1 MTMYQKYISEWKK
14 FKTMYGDQTCFFM
27 LVGKFFELYDILDK
41 ETQEGQT
48 NMKQAVDILGIAL
61 TVKKGD
67 GPKGEDCYFAGIP
80 EVALQKY
87 ATILTRENW
96 TVVVACQEKDAK
108 GAVTGRPVSRI
119 FSPGTHIESAG
130 SEPPY
135 LAALWLEEGSLT
147 QRAPPTF
154 AATVLDLTTG
164 ALQSFEGA
172 SRGFPDSWTADELVN
187 FFQIY
192 RPKELL
198 VFWRGDKFTCPTE
211 SFLRKTLELPQSLLH
226 RKLANSDELGPLEN
240 PTVRAEC
247 LKEFFSDHGLLSVRE
262 FIGVRDKEKTE
273 RCLTSLLCFAKE
285 HIPSAV
291 KNLSSHS
298 QWTPGDGVYLG
309 NHSLVQ
315 LNYVSSGHED
325 SVYTL
330 FQRTITALGKRA
342 MRARLLHPS
351 SSMKRIEQRLKE
363 VDYFYQ
369 IDPELQK
376 HVETN
381 LRLMFDISRLHRN
394 CMIYTCN
401 ASDILNLNQSYQCI
415 LQLIDLVDQT
425 HSPFSFQP
433 WLTELDEYL
442 ALFHTL
448 FDIQKAERC
457 VRGEEV
463 SFLHDVAAPQTKDCE
478 AKLVACV
485 TAANEIIETIRRW
498 VGLPEEALRL
508 EGRDQQCLQA
518 TVTKTTANLIKK
530 KLATCENIH
539 GLQVNLRSSSR
550 SVLESTKLTELSQQ
564 YERLIDELKK
574 TAEKELVP
582 LCKRLATLGESI
594 WSTLEDWTGKIDCTL
609 TMAKVSKL
617 RGYCRPVIVQ
627 RKEDSGFQATGLRHP
642 LLESIQTRVEYV
654 KHDVS
659 LGFQNGDDLGWLLYG
674 MNASGKSSL
683 MKSIGIA
690 TLLAQAGC
698 YVPATSLKLAPFKSL
713 LTRILNQDNLWAGLS
728 SFAVEM
734 SELRD
739 IFAKADPFSLV
750 LGDELCSGT
759 ESVSAT
765 SLVAAGIQYLT
776 QAKSRFVFAT
786 HLHGL
791 HTLSEFPGLG
801 VWHLQCHYDI
811 VNDRLVYD
819 RTLHKGPGTTL
830 YGIEVA
836 RAMHIPMPIVEAA
849 LTFRRKLEGEQTYA
863 EATPSH
869 WNASIVAKRCEK
881 CDSPKAKE
889 LEVHHVKHR
898 ADANEAG
905 RFKDG
910 THQNDIRNLAVLCEK
925 CHDDLHAGLFE
936 IGPVQQT
943 SDGETRSFT
952 TTTTTKTKT
961 KATDEKRPIIEKYL
975 REHPNIP
982 LKRIVH
988 AIQINE
994 NMVVSEAMVR
1004 AVRKQVE
1011 NA

>member
-14 FKTMYGDQTCFFM
+14 FKTIYGEQTCFFM

-48 NMKQAVDILGIAL
+48 NVKQAVEILGIAL

-96 TVVVACQEKDAK
+96 TVVVATQEKDEK

-147 QRAPPTF
+147 QRSPPTF
-154 AATVLDLTTG
+154 AAAVLDLTTG
-164 ALQSFEGA
+164 ALQSFEGN

-198 VFWRGDKFTCPTE
+198 VFWRGDGFTCPTE
-211 SFLRKTLELPQSLLH
+211 SFLRKTLELPSGPIH

-262 FIGVRDKEKTE
+262 FIGVQDKEKVE
-273 RCLTSLLCFAKE
+273 RCLTSLLTFAKE

-291 KNLSSHS
+291 KNLNSHS

-315 LNYVSSGHED
+315 LNFVSTGPED

-330 FQRTITALGKRA
+330 FQRTITALGKRC
-342 MRARLLHPS
+342 MRVRLLHPS
-351 SSMKRIEQRLKE
+351 SNAKRIEQRLKE

-394 CMIYTCN
+394 CMIYSCS

-415 LQLIDLVDQT
+415 LKLIELLNK
-425 HSPFSFQP
+425 SPFSFQP
-433 WLTELDEYL
+433 WQTELDEYM

-448 FDIQKAERC
+448 FDIQKAERSI
-457 VRGEEV
+457 RDGEV
-463 SFLHDVAAPQTKDCE
+463 SFLQDTMAPLTKECE
-478 AKLVACV
+478 DKLAACV
-485 TAANEIIETIRRW
+485 NSANETIETLRRW
-498 VGLPEEALRL
+498 VGLPEEAIRL
-508 EGRDQQCLQA
+508 EGRDQQFLQA
-518 TVTKTTANLIKK
+518 TMTKTTANLIKK
-530 KLATCENIH
+530 KLATCDNIH
-539 GLQVNLRSSSR
+539 GIQVHIRASSR
-550 SVLESTKLTELSQQ
+550 SQLECSKLNELSAH
-564 YERLIDELKK
+564 YTWLHANLLK
-574 TAEKELVP
+574 TTEKELP
-582 LCKRLATLGESI
+582 SICKQLATLGESM
-594 WSTLEDWTGKIDCTL
+594 WSTLEDWTGKVDCNLTL
-609 TMAKVSKL
+609 AKVSKQ
-617 RGYCRPVIVQ
+617 RGYCRPTIVQ
-627 RKEDSGFQATGLRHP
+627 RQDNSGFQATGLRHP

-659 LGFQNGDDLGWLLYG
+659 LGFQDLDNLGWLLYG

-690 TLLAQAGC
+690 TLLGQAGC
-698 YVPATSLKLAPFKSL
+698 YVPAATFKIAPFKSL

-739 IFAKADPFSLV
+739 IFAKADPYSLV

-776 QAKSRFVFAT
+776 RVKTRFVFAT

-791 HTLSEFPGLG
+791 HKLSDFPGLG

-836 RAMHIPMPIVEAA
+836 RAMHIPIDIVDAA
-849 LTFRRKLEGEQTYA
+849 LAFRRKLEDEPNYSEVA
-863 EATPSH
+863 PSH
-869 WNASIVAKRCEK
+869 WNAAIVAKRCEK

-889 LEVHHVKHR
+889 LEIHHVQHR
-898 ADANEAG
+898 ATSDAKGHFA
-905 RFKDG
+905 DG
-910 THQNDIRNLAVLCEK
+910 THQNDLRNLAVLCEK

-943 SDGETRSFT
+943 SDGEARSFT
-952 TTTTTKTKT
+952 TTMSSKVTIK
-961 KATDEKRPIIEKYL
+961 DEKRPVIERYL

-982 LKRIVH
+982 LKRIIH

-1004 AVRKQVE
+1004 GVRKHLQ
-1011 NA
+1011 ND

>member
-1 MTMYQKYISEWKK
+1 
-14 FKTMYGDQTCFFM
+14 M

-48 NMKQAVDILGIAL
+48 NVKQAVEILGIQL
-61 TVKKGD
+61 TVKKSD

-80 EVALQKY
+80 EASLQKY

-96 TVVVACQEKDAK
+96 TVVVATQEKNDS
-108 GAVTGRPVSRI
+108 GAVTGRPVTRI

-135 LAALWLEEGSLT
+135 LAALWLEESSLT
-147 QRAPPTF
+147 KQAAPTF

-164 ALQSFEGA
+164 ALQSFEGTA
-172 SRGFPDSWTADELVN
+172 RGFPDSWTADELVN

-198 VFWRGDKFTCPTE
+198 VFWRGDKFVCPTE
-211 SFLRKTLELPQSLLH
+211 SFLRKTLELPQTLFH
-226 RKLANSDELGPLEN
+226 RKLANSDELGSLEN

-247 LKEFFSDHGLLSVRE
+247 LKDFFSEHGLLSIRE
-262 FIGVRDKEKTE
+262 FIGVQDKEKVE
-273 RCLTSLLCFAKE
+273 RCLTSLLVFAKE

-291 KNLSSHS
+291 KNLIGHTF
-298 QWTPGDGVYLG
+298 WIPGDGVYLG

-315 LNYVSSGHED
+315 LNYVSAAQED
-325 SVYTL
+325 SVFTV
-330 FQRTITALGKRA
+330 FQRSITAIGRRA
-342 MRARLLHPS
+342 TRARLLHPS
-351 SSMKRIEQRLKE
+351 SSPKRIEQRLKE

-369 IDPELQK
+369 VSPELQK
-376 HVETN
+376 SVETQ

-394 CMIYTCN
+394 CMVYTCS

-415 LQLIDLVDQT
+415 LQLIELVSQVQ
-425 HSPFSFQP
+425 SPFSFQP
-433 WLTELDEYL
+433 WLTELEEYQS
-442 ALFHTL
+442 LFHSL
-448 FDIQKAERC
+448 FDIQKAERS
-457 VRGEEV
+457 VRDGEV
-463 SFLHDVAAPQTKDCE
+463 SFFKDDVAPKTKECE
-478 AKLVACV
+478 TKLVACLV
-485 TAANEIIETIRRW
+485 SANETIETLRRW

-508 EGRDQQCLQA
+508 EGRDQQFLQA

-530 KLATCENIH
+530 KLTTSDNIH
-539 GLQVNLRSSSR
+539 GIQVHLRTSSR
-550 SVLESTKLTELSQQ
+550 SQLECTRLTELTRE
-564 YERLIDELKK
+564 YENLLIELKR
-574 TAEKELVP
+574 TAEQELIP
-582 LCKRLATLGESI
+582 ICKRLTNLGESM
-594 WSTLEDWTGKIDCTL
+594 WSTLEEWIGKVDCALTL
-609 TMAKVSKL
+609 AKVSKQ
-617 RGYCRPVIVQ
+617 RGYCRPTIVQ
-627 RKEDSGFQATGLRHP
+627 RQGDSGFKAIGLRHP

-659 LGFQNGDDLGWLLYG
+659 LGFDESNDLGWLLYG

-683 MKSIGIA
+683 MKAIGIA

-698 YVPATSLKLAPFKSL
+698 YVPATSFHLAPFKSV

-739 IFAKADPFSLV
+739 IFSKADPYSLV
-750 LGDELCSGT
+750 LGDEVCSGT

-765 SLVAAGIQYLT
+765 SLVAASIQYLT
-776 QAKSRFVFAT
+776 QVKSRFVFAT

-791 HTLSEFPGLG
+791 HKLAEFPKVGT
-801 VWHLQCHYDI
+801 WHLQCHYDI
-811 VNDRLVYD
+811 VNDRLIYD

-836 RAMHIPMPIVEAA
+836 RAMHIPLSIVESA
-849 LTFRRKLEGEQTYA
+849 LTFRRKLEGEISYS

-869 WNASIVAKRCEK
+869 WNASIVAMRCEK
-881 CDSPKAKE
+881 CGSPKAKE

-898 ADANEAG
+898 AEAVGG

-910 THQNDIRNLAVLCEK
+910 SHQNDLRNLAVLCEK

-936 IGPVQQT
+936 IGPIQQT

-952 TTTTTKTKT
+952 SNTTKTKVT
-961 KATDEKRPIIEKYL
+961 VDEKRPIIERYL

-994 NMVVSEAMVR
+994 NLVVSEAMVR
-1004 AVRKQVE
+1004 AVRKNVE
-1011 NA
+1011 NAN

>member
-1 MTMYQKYISEWKK
+1 
-14 FKTMYGDQTCFFM
+14 M

-48 NMKQAVDILGIAL
+48 NVKQAVEILGIQL
-61 TVKKGD
+61 TLKKGD

-80 EVALQKY
+80 EVSLQKF

-96 TVVVACQEKDAK
+96 TVVVATQEKNDG
-108 GAVTGRPVSRI
+108 GAVTGRPVTRI

-135 LAALWLEEGSLT
+135 LAALWLEEGSLI

-154 AATVLDLTTG
+154 AATILDLTTG
-164 ALQSFEGA
+164 ALQSFEGT

-198 VFWRGDKFTCPTE
+198 VFWRGDKFVCPTE
-211 SFLRKTLELPQSLLH
+211 SFLRKTLELPQTLFH
-226 RKLANSDELGPLEN
+226 RKLANSDELGSLEN

-247 LKEFFSDHGLLSVRE
+247 LKDFFSEHGLLSIRE
-262 FIGVRDKEKTE
+262 FIGVQDKEKVE
-273 RCLTSLLCFAKE
+273 RCLTSLLVFAKE

-291 KNLSSHS
+291 KNLIGHTF
-298 QWTPGDGVYLG
+298 WIPGDGVYLG

-315 LNYVSSGHED
+315 LNYVSAAQED
-325 SVYTL
+325 SVFTV
-330 FQRTITALGKRA
+330 FQRSITAIGRRA
-342 MRARLLHPS
+342 TRARLLHPS
-351 SSMKRIEQRLKE
+351 SSPKRIEQRLKE

-369 IDPELQK
+369 VSPELQK
-376 HVETN
+376 SVETQ

-394 CMIYTCN
+394 CMVYTCS

-415 LQLIDLVDQT
+415 LQLIELVSQVQ
-425 HSPFSFQP
+425 SPFSFQP
-433 WLTELDEYL
+433 WLTELEEYQS
-442 ALFHTL
+442 LFHSL
-448 FDIQKAERC
+448 FDIQKAERS
-457 VRGEEV
+457 VRDGEV
-463 SFLHDVAAPQTKDCE
+463 SFFKDDVAPKTKECE
-478 AKLVACV
+478 TKLVACLV
-485 TAANEIIETIRRW
+485 SANETIETLRRW

-508 EGRDQQCLQA
+508 EGRDQQFLQA

-530 KLATCENIH
+530 KLTTSDNIH
-539 GLQVNLRSSSR
+539 GIQVHLRTSSR
-550 SVLESTKLTELSQQ
+550 SQLECTRLTELTRE
-564 YERLIDELKK
+564 YENLLIELKR
-574 TAEKELVP
+574 TAEQELIP
-582 LCKRLATLGESI
+582 ICKRLTNLGESM
-594 WSTLEDWTGKIDCTL
+594 WSTLEEWIGKVDCALTL
-609 TMAKVSKL
+609 AKVSKQ
-617 RGYCRPVIVQ
+617 RGYCRPTIVQ
-627 RKEDSGFQATGLRHP
+627 RQGDSGFKAIGLRHP

-659 LGFQNGDDLGWLLYG
+659 LGFDESNDLGWLLYG

-683 MKSIGIA
+683 MKAIGIA

-698 YVPATSLKLAPFKSL
+698 YVPATSFHLAPFKSV

-739 IFAKADPFSLV
+739 IFSKADPYSLV
-750 LGDELCSGT
+750 LGDEVCSGT

-765 SLVAAGIQYLT
+765 SLVAASIQYLT
-776 QAKSRFVFAT
+776 QVKSRFVFAT

-791 HTLSEFPGLG
+791 HKLAEFPKVGT
-801 VWHLQCHYDI
+801 WHLQCHYDI
-811 VNDRLVYD
+811 VNDRLIYD

-836 RAMHIPMPIVEAA
+836 RAMHIPLSIVESA
-849 LTFRRKLEGEQTYA
+849 LTFRRKLEGEISYS

-869 WNASIVAKRCEK
+869 WNASIVAMRCEK
-881 CDSPKAKE
+881 CGSPKAKE

-898 ADANEAG
+898 AEAVGG

-910 THQNDIRNLAVLCEK
+910 SHQNDLRNLAVLCEK

-936 IGPVQQT
+936 IGPIQQT

-952 TTTTTKTKT
+952 SNTTKTKVT
-961 KATDEKRPIIEKYL
+961 VDEKRPIIERYL

-994 NMVVSEAMVR
+994 NLVVSEAMVR
-1004 AVRKQVE
+1004 AVRKNVE
-1011 NA
+1011 NAN

>member
-1 MTMYQKYISEWKK
+1 MYQKYISEWKK
-14 FKTMYGDQTCFFM
+14 YKNMYGDQTCFFM

-48 NMKQAVDILGIAL
+48 NMKRAVEVLGIAL
-61 TVKKGD
+61 TLKKGD
-67 GPKGEDCYFAGIP
+67 GPNGEDCYFAGIP

-96 TVVVACQEKDAK
+96 TVVVACQEKDEK

-135 LAALWLEEGSLT
+135 LAALWLEEGSLI

-154 AATVLDLTTG
+154 AATILDLTTG
-164 ALQSFEGA
+164 TLQSFEGTA
-172 SRGFPDSWTADELVN
+172 RGFPDSWTADELVN

-198 VFWRGDKFTCPTE
+198 VFWRGDNFVCPTE
-211 SFLRKTLELPQSLLH
+211 SFLRKTLELSSAPIH

-240 PTVRAEC
+240 AAVRAEC
-247 LKEFFSDHGLLSVRE
+247 LKEFFSDHGLLSIRE
-262 FIGVRDKEKTE
+262 FLGVRDKEKIE
-273 RCLTSLLCFAKE
+273 RCLTSLLTFAKE

-291 KNLSSHS
+291 RNLNSHS
-298 QWTPGDGVYLG
+298 LWAPGDGVYLG

-315 LNYVSSGHED
+315 LNYVSAGTED

-330 FQRTITALGKRA
+330 FQKTITAIGRRTLRS
-342 MRARLLHPS
+342 RLLHPS
-351 SSMKRIEQRLKE
+351 SNAKRIEQRLKE

-369 IDPELQK
+369 IDPEVQK

-394 CMIYTCN
+394 CMIYTCT

-415 LQLIDLVDQT
+415 LKLIELVD

-457 VRGEEV
+457 IRDGEV
-463 SFLHDVAAPQTKDCE
+463 SFLQDTVGPLTKECEDKLAACI
-478 AKLVACV
+478 VS
-485 TAANEIIETIRRW
+485 ANDTIETLRQW
-498 VGLPEEALRL
+498 VGLPEEAIRL
-508 EGRDQQCLQA
+508 EGRDQQFLQA
-518 TVTKTTANLIKK
+518 TMTKTTANLIKK

-539 GLQVNLRSSSR
+539 GIQVHIRASSR
-550 SVLESTKLTELSQQ
+550 SQLECTKLNELSAH
-564 YERLIDELKK
+564 YTWLHAHLKE
-574 TAEKELVP
+574 TTEKELP
-582 LCKRLATLGESI
+582 SICKQLATLGESM
-594 WSTLEDWTGKIDCTL
+594 WSTLEDWTGKVDCNLTL
-609 TMAKVSKL
+609 AKVSKQ
-617 RGYCRPVIVQ
+617 RGYCRPIIVQ
-627 RKEDSGFQATGLRHP
+627 RKEDSGLQVTGLRHP

-659 LGFQNGDDLGWLLYG
+659 LGFQSADDLGWLLYG

-698 YVPATSLKLAPFKSL
+698 YVPATSFRLAPFKSV

-776 QAKSRFVFAT
+776 RVKSRFVFAT

-791 HTLSEFPGLG
+791 HKLSDFPSLG

-836 RAMHIPMPIVEAA
+836 RAMHIPVDIVEAA
-849 LTFRRKLEGEQTYA
+849 LAFRRKLEDEPNFSEVA
-863 EATPSH
+863 PSH
-869 WNASIVAKRCEK
+869 WNASVVAKRCEK
-881 CDSPKAKE
+881 CGDTKAKE
-889 LEVHHVKHR
+889 LEVHHVQHR
-898 ADANEAG
+898 AEAISG

-910 THQNDIRNLAVLCEK
+910 SHQNDMRNLAVLCEK
-925 CHDDLHAGLFE
+925 CHDDLHAGVFE
-936 IGPVQQT
+936 MGPVQQT
-943 SDGETRSFT
+943 SEGEARSFT
-952 TTTTTKTKT
+952 SISTSVKTQ
-961 KATDEKRPIIEKYL
+961 DEKRPIIERYL

-994 NMVVSEAMVR
+994 NIAVSEAMVR
-1004 AVRKQVE
+1004 SVRKRVE